1 MTTQQRLLEW
11 RDKWAGT
18 VVLLVGYGLCKTL
31 TLDSYVTAFG
41 AVRFPMGY
49 VSDVP
54 FMLGA
59 SFGVL
64 LVSALMLAWCR
75 RRHRLDLPYCIPM
88 AVLVLC
94 YGVSLLPVGPP
105 VWVFVLLGVV
115 WGCATRL
122 VSAAF
127 LELFAYERSAVAV
140 ILQLTC
146 ALVCSAALS
155 LVLRPAPEL
164 LRLVIWPLI
173 ALACCL
179 TVHWGRRAVRLRG
192 GLATA
197 PRGEEGLEACDV
209 SAGVADDG
217 RLGSP
222 SFRKALGVAALPVLA
237 YMVFELVIGLINM
250 FAYFGGSS
258 LTIASSAPMW
268 GMLACAALMVT
279 FVAATNRTPDPDTTA
294 LVAFPMAIAVFLLL
308 PFLGDSYGP
317 QLSVFIYAA
326 YIFTSTLTV
335 FYYVRA
341 CWRYGA
347 DPYAMSAIVSLC
359 LRLMLLLGFVLG
371 YGCAQLP
378 DSEPLVRTGVM
389 VAVCVYM
396 LLFVIVVWHYKSS
409 RRAVEPQV
417 VVRKVVQ
424 SFEEANDARM
434 NAITSRYGLT
444 GRERDVYAS
453 LLKGGTAKSIASELG
468 ISHYTVQG
476 YIQGLYSK
484 LGVNKK
490 EQAVELFY
498 GFEEE

>member
-1 MTTQQRLLEW
+1 MTTQQRLAEW
-11 RDKWAGT
+11 RDKWAGAL
-18 VVLLVGYGLCKTL
+18 VLLVGYGLCKTL

-41 AVRFPMGY
+41 SVRYPMGY

-59 SFGVL
+59 SVGVL
-64 LVSALMLAWCR
+64 LTGVIMLLWCR
-75 RRHRLDLPYCIPM
+75 RRHYLDLPYRIPI
-88 AVLVLC
+88 AALVVC
-94 YGVSLLPVGPP
+94 YGVSLLPMAPSP
-105 VWVFVLLGVV
+105 WVLGLLGMV

-122 VSAAF
+122 ASVSF
-127 LELFAYERSAVAV
+127 IELFARERSAVAV
-140 ILQLTC
+140 ILQLPC
-146 ALVCSAALS
+146 ALVLSAALS
-155 LVLRPAPEL
+155 LVLRSAPEIV
-164 LRLVIWPLI
+164 RIIVWPLAAVI
-173 ALACCL
+173 CCL
-179 TVHWGRRAVRLRG
+179 TVRWGRNTVRLRG
-192 GLATA
+192 SLTVG
-197 PRGEEGLEACDV
+197 PRGEEGPEA
-209 SAGVADDG
+209 AGEGGAVDDG

-222 SFRKALGVAALPVLA
+222 AFGKALRVAALPVMA
-237 YMVFELVIGLINM
+237 YMFFELVIGLINM

-268 GMLACAALMVT
+268 GMLACAAVMVT
-279 FVAATNRTPDPDTTA
+279 FVAATNRTPDPDSTT
-294 LVAFPMAIAVFLLL
+294 LVAFPIAIAVFLLL
-308 PFLGDSYGP
+308 PFLGASFGP
-317 QLSVFIYAA
+317 QLSVLIYTA
-326 YIFTSTLTV
+326 YIFTSTLSV
-335 FYYVRA
+335 FCCIRA

-347 DPYAMSAIVSLC
+347 DSYAMSAIVSLC
-359 LRLMLLLGFVLG
+359 LRLMLLLGFALG

-378 DSEPLVRTGVM
+378 NSEPLVRTGVM

-396 LLFVIVVWHYKSS
+396 LLFVIVVWHFKIS
-409 RRAVEPQV
+409 RRKAEPQV
-417 VVRKVVQ
+417 VVQKVVQ
-424 SFEEANDARM
+424 SFEEANDARL
-434 NAITSRYGLT
+434 NAIMARYGLT

>member
-11 RDKWAGT
+11 RDKWAGML
-18 VVLLVGYGLCKTL
+18 VLLVGYGLCKTL

-41 AVRFPMGY
+41 SVRYPMGY

-54 FMLGA
+54 FMMGA
-59 SFGVL
+59 SVGVL
-64 LVSALMLAWCR
+64 VVNIVILIWCCR
-75 RRHRLDLPYCIPM
+75 RRHSLDLPYRVPM
-88 AVLVLC
+88 AALVLC
-94 YGVSLLPVGPP
+94 YGVSVLPVTPS
-105 VWVFVLLGVV
+105 VWVLVLLGVV

-122 VSAAF
+122 VSVAF

-146 ALVCSAALS
+146 ALVFSAALS
-155 LVLRPAPEL
+155 LVLRPAPEVV
-164 LRLVIWPLI
+164 RLVVWPLA

-179 TVHWGRRAVRLRG
+179 AVRWGRNSVRSRG
-192 GLATA
+192 ALALA
-197 PRGEEGLEACDV
+197 PRGGEGLEA
-209 SAGVADDG
+209 AGAGAASDDG
-217 RLGSP
+217 KLGSP
-222 SFRKALGVAALPVLA
+222 AFRKALGVAALPVMA
-237 YMVFELVIGLINM
+237 YMFFELVIGLINM

-268 GMLACAALMVT
+268 GMLACAAVMVT
-279 FVAATNRTPDPDTTA
+279 FVAATNRTPDPDSTT
-294 LVAFPMAIAVFLLL
+294 LVAFPVAIAVFLLL
-308 PFLGDSYGP
+308 PFLGDSFGP
-317 QLSVFIYAA
+317 QLSVLIYTA
-326 YIFTSTLTV
+326 YIFTSTLSV
-335 FYYVRA
+335 FCYIRA

-359 LRLMLLLGFVLG
+359 LRLMLLLGFALG

-378 DSEPLVRTGVM
+378 NSEPLVRTGVM

-396 LLFVIVVWHYKSS
+396 LLFVIVVWHFKSS
-409 RRAVEPQV
+409 RRKEEPQV
-417 VVRKVVQ
+417 VVQKVVQ
-424 SFEEANDARM
+424 SFEEANDARL
-434 NAITSRYGLT
+434 NAIMARYGLT

-498 GFEEE
+498 GFEE